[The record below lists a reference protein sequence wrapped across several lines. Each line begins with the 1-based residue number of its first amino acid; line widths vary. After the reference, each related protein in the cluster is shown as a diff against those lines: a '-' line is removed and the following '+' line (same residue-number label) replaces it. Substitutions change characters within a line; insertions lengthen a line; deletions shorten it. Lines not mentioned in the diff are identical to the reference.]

1 MRFSRPL
8 AACAAAAVIL
18 TLSAC
23 AEAPSDSDESV
34 ETPLT
39 PYWEALY
46 GGGADMDEQMKE
58 QQEVEAKIQK
68 KVAECMTEQGFEYTA
83 FVPDF
88 QNDTDMS
95 GSDDDVWDPDDEKWV
110 AKWGYGITDWPG
122 REDEDQ
128 EQEQYEEEASDDPN
142 YAYYESLTDGE
153 KAAYDETLSGPVLTD
168 EEYADPDYEY
178 KWEEGG
184 CYGKA
189 SHEVEV
195 ESENDVE
202 EADLSK
208 YEDLITRMDSLW
220 EEQLKDPKIVA
231 LEGEWSTCMSEAG
244 EAGFNTQYDA
254 AESINTEYQELNPT
268 IVDPGPEETA
278 VEGEAAE
285 ELEVSPETDPELAAL
300 KKREIDLALTD
311 LECREKTS
319 YGDRYQKLS
328 IDFEQQFVDENKAEL
343 DAMKLALEQVG

>member
-58 QQEVEAKIQK
+58 QQEMEAKIEK
-68 KVAECMTEQGFEYTA
+68 LVAACMTEQGFEYTA
-83 FVPDF
+83 VVPDF
-88 QNDTDMS
+88 QNDIDMS

-128 EQEQYEEEASDDPN
+128 QQELYEEEASDNPN
-142 YAYYESLTDGE
+142 YAYYESLPE
-153 KAAYDETLSGPVLTD
+153 SAKVAYDEALSGPVLTD

-178 KWEEGG
+178 NWEEGG
-184 CYGKA
+184 CYGQA
-189 SHEVEV
+189 SHDLEG
-195 ESENDVE
+195 DVGDDPLIE
-202 EADLSK
+202 
-208 YEDLITRMDSLW
+208 YEDLIEKMNSLW
-220 EEQLKDPKIVA
+220 EEQESDPKVIA
-231 LEGEWSTCMSEAG
+231 LEGEWASCMSDAG
-244 EAGFNTQYDA
+244 ESGFDAQYDA
-254 AESINTEYQELNPT
+254 AESISTEYGELNPT
-268 IVDPGPEETA
+268 QVDPGPDDSA
-278 VEGEAAE
+278 AEGEAAE
-285 ELEVSPETDPELAAL
+285 ELDMSPETNPEIAEL
-300 KKREIDLALTD
+300 KEREIALALVD

-319 YGDRYQKLS
+319 YWDEMQKIS
-328 IDFEQQFVDENKAEL
+328 FEREQEFIDQNKAEL
-343 DAMKLALEQVG
+343 DAMKLALEQAD